1 MVNSVIGELSMAE
14 DIKCA
19 CESTNVALFSC
30 SGASNVGQ
38 LSNQL
43 AIELTE
49 KGIGKMMCAVG
60 IGGQVTGILRSAEGC
75 DRIIAI
81 DGCPL
86 NCTKKT
92 LELAGLEVDR
102 HILVTD
108 LGISKNKDLRVKGP
122 EFADILEKVSEILAN

>member
-1 MVNSVIGELSMAE
+1 MADE
-14 DIKCA
+14 IKCA
-19 CESTNVALFSC
+19 CDSTNVALFSC

-49 KGIGKMMCAVG
+49 KGVGKMMCAVG
-60 IGGQVTGILRSAEGC
+60 IGGQVPGLLRSAEGC
-75 DRIIAI
+75 DRVIAI

-92 LELAGLEVDR
+92 LELAGIGIDR
-102 HILVTD
+102 HILITD
-108 LGISKNKDLRVKGP
+108 LGIKKNKDLRVKGS
-122 EFADILEKVSEILAN
+122 ETSDLLEKVSDILAN

>member
-1 MVNSVIGELSMAE
+1 MVEE
-14 DIKCA
+14 IKCA
-19 CESTNVALFSC
+19 CDSANVAIFSC

-49 KGIGKMMCAVG
+49 KGVGKMMCAVG
-60 IGGQVTGILRSAEGC
+60 IGGQVTGLLRSAEGC

-92 LELAGLEVDR
+92 LELAELEVDR

-108 LGISKNKDLRVKGP
+108 LGIKKNKDLRVKESELTDTLG
-122 EFADILEKVSEILAN
+122 KVSEILAN

>member
-1 MVNSVIGELSMAE
+1 MAE
-14 DIKCA
+14 YIKCA
-19 CESTNVALFSC
+19 CDSTNVALFSC

-49 KGIGKMMCAVG
+49 KGVGKMMCAVG
-60 IGGQVTGILRSAEGC
+60 IGGQVTGLLRSAEGC

-86 NCTKKT
+86 NCTKKA
-92 LELAGLEVDR
+92 LELSGLKVHR

-122 EFADILEKVSEILAN
+122 ELADTLEKVLEILAN

>member
-1 MVNSVIGELSMAE
+1 MAE

>member
-1 MVNSVIGELSMAE
+1 MAE

-19 CESTNVALFSC
+19 CDSTNVALFSC

-49 KGIGKMMCAVG
+49 NGVGKMMCAVG
-60 IGGQVTGILRSAEGC
+60 IGGQVAGLLRSAEGC

-92 LELAGLEVDR
+92 LELAGIGIDR
-102 HILVTD
+102 HILITD
-108 LGISKNKDLRVKGP
+108 LGIKKNKDLRVKGS
-122 EFADILEKVSEILAN
+122 EISDLLEKVSDILAN

>member
-1 MVNSVIGELSMAE
+1 MADE
-14 DIKCA
+14 IKCA
-19 CESTNVALFSC
+19 CDSTNVALFSC

-49 KGIGKMMCAVG
+49 KGAGKMMCAVG
-60 IGGQVTGILRSAEGC
+60 IGGQVTGLLRSAEGC
-75 DRIIAI
+75 DRVIAI

-92 LELAGLEVDR
+92 LELAGIGIDR
-102 HILVTD
+102 HILITD
-108 LGISKNKDLRVKGP
+108 LGIKKNKDLRVKGS
-122 EFADILEKVSEILAN
+122 EISDVLKKVSDILAN

>member
-1 MVNSVIGELSMAE
+1 MSECIIMTEE
-14 DIKCA
+14 IKCA
-19 CESTNVALFSC
+19 CDSTNVALFSC

-49 KGIGKMMCAVG
+49 NGIGNMMCAVG
-60 IGGQVTGILRSAEGC
+60 IGGQVAGLLRSAEGC

-92 LELAGLEVDR
+92 LELAGLEVNR

-108 LGISKNKDLRVKGP
+108 LGIRRTR
-122 EFADILEKVSEILAN
+122 ILG

>member
-1 MVNSVIGELSMAE
+1 MADE
-14 DIKCA
+14 IKCA
-19 CESTNVALFSC
+19 CDSTNVALFSC

-49 KGIGKMMCAVG
+49 KGVGKMMCAVG
-60 IGGQVTGILRSAEGC
+60 IGGQVPGLLRSAEGC
-75 DRIIAI
+75 DRVIAI

-92 LELAGLEVDR
+92 LELAGIGIDR
-102 HILVTD
+102 HILITD
-108 LGISKNKDLRVKGP
+108 LGIKKNKDLRIKGS
-122 EFADILEKVSEILAN
+122 EISDVLEKVSDILAN

>member
-1 MVNSVIGELSMAE
+1 MCLWLYQRSIIFM
-14 DIKCA
+14 
-19 CESTNVALFSC
+19 FS
-30 SGASNVGQ
+30 ASNVGQ

-49 KGIGKMMCAVG
+49 NGVGKMMCAVG
-60 IGGQVTGILRSAEGC
+60 IGGQVTGLLRSAEGC

-86 NCTKKT
+86 NSAKKT
-92 LELAGLEVDR
+92 LEIAGLEVDR

-108 LGISKNKDLRVKGP
+108 LGIQKNKYMRLKESEVNDV
-122 EFADILEKVSEILAN
+122 LEKISPLVTN